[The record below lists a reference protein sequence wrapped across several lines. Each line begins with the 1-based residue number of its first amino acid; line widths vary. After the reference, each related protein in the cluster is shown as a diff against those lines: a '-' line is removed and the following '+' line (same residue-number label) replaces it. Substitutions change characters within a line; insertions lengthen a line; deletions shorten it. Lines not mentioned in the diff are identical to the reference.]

1 MNLKSISKFTMKFN
15 TLRLSMDFLY
25 SVDEIDI
32 YRKLNTPIGNEARK
46 SNTP

>member
-25 SVDEIDI
+25 SVDEIAF
-32 YRKLNTPIGNEARK
+32 YRKLNTPIEILVPLE
-46 SNTP
+46 S